1 VTRLDRARIALAYEY
16 LRYRSRFDGDRT
28 WRAVSHSEAWGSVD
42 KSAGALPY
50 LLRKMVAA
58 ELYVGDARILRAR
71 LALYLRALIRAYA
84 TDEWGDAD
92 LGPRRPAVDV
102 TGVCADCGWRTG
114 DPEPDPPCKGGPST
128 RRIRPLWESA
138 PAHRVAT

>member
-1 VTRLDRARIALAYEY
+1 MTRLDRARIALAYEY

-28 WRAVSHSEAWGSVD
+28 WRAVSHSGAWGSVD

-71 LALYLRALIRAYA
+71 LALYLRALLRA
-84 TDEWGDAD
+84 DVEDF
-92 LGPRRPAVDV
+92 GPH
-102 TGVCADCGWRTG
+102 W
-114 DPEPDPPCKGGPST
+114 

-138 PAHRVAT
+138 PAHRGTT